1 MIIETEPVNSNL
13 CQVVLHLA
21 SFHMEMSF
29 IGSIRHLMAESWLK
43 KLVGFM
49 HQLQLGTFLLVKLL
63 HAIAV
68 KAHLLIDAAL
78 NTLILS
84 KALRVSIPDLEVEAN
99 ATDVND
105 ARAEEEAMEALR
117 RLCSV
122 RRFNS

>member
-1 MIIETEPVNSNL
+1 MY
-13 CQVVLHLA
+13 
-21 SFHMEMSF
+21 
-29 IGSIRHLMAESWLK
+29 
-43 KLVGFM
+43 
-49 HQLQLGTFLLVKLL
+49 QLQLGTFLLVKLL

-68 KAHLLIDAAL
+68 KAHLLLDVAL
-78 NTLILS
+78 NNLILS

>member
-1 MIIETEPVNSNL
+1 
-13 CQVVLHLA
+13 
-21 SFHMEMSF
+21 
-29 IGSIRHLMAESWLK
+29 
-43 KLVGFM
+43 M

-68 KAHLLIDAAL
+68 KAHLLLDAAL

-84 KALRVSIPDLEVEAN
+84 KALRVSIPDLEVELAN

>member
-1 MIIETEPVNSNL
+1 
-13 CQVVLHLA
+13 
-21 SFHMEMSF
+21 
-29 IGSIRHLMAESWLK
+29 
-43 KLVGFM
+43 M

-63 HAIAV
+63 HTIAV
-68 KAHLLIDAAL
+68 KAHLLLDAAL

-117 RLCSV
+117 RSCSV